1 MSTIAF
7 ATDPE
12 SYISNLTQLIEEI
25 RDEMD
30 DSGYSLD
37 KIYRAVGRAEAM
49 FNRQLRCPQM
59 ETETDL
65 AVTGEA
71 TELPLD
77 FLALRAV
84 YKEGSPDQTL
94 RAMSP
99 AGLRNQY
106 RGMDGTPEAYALENN
121 RLIIAPVGN
130 ASVTITYYAKLT
142 PLTDNNPTNWLL
154 QHYPDLYLHQTLA
167 ILFGKTGDRER
178 AADNLSLAAALIEQV
193 NNAGRKA
200 RFGSAPLSPVLV
212 TQVRG
217 SRI

>member
-1 MSTIAF
+1 VSIAF
-7 ATDPE
+7 PTDPAN
-12 SYISNLTQLIEEI
+12 YIANLSQLIEEI

-49 FNRQLRCPQM
+49 FNRMIRVPQM
-59 ETETDL
+59 ETEVDL

-84 YKEGSPDQTL
+84 YAEGSPDKTL
-94 RAMSP
+94 IAMSP
-99 AGLRNQY
+99 AGLRYQY
-106 RGMDGTPEAYALENN
+106 QGRDGTPAAYAIENN
-121 RLIIAPVGN
+121 RLIIGPVGS
-130 ASVTITYYAKLT
+130 ASLTVNYYAKIV
-142 PLTDNNPTNWLL
+142 PLTENNPTNWLL
-154 QHYPDLYLHQTLA
+154 RDYPDLYLHQTLA

-178 AADNLSLAAALIEQV
+178 AADNLGIATALIEQV
-193 NNAGRKA
+193 NGAGRKA
-200 RFGSAPLSPVLV
+200 RWGSAPLSPVLV
-212 TQVRG
+212 TQVPG